1 MQASIEAT
9 EVKDMR
15 EEREAGFGAWL
26 VEQGYLEPAQLEAVG
41 EARLGGRSLA
51 KALVDQRLLEK
62 PRLMQAISGYSG
74 LPYVRLNLEAVDAEA
89 VKLIPSPLCRK
100 HLAIPVSRE
109 EGQLVLAVSFP
120 LEIPASEELSFAG
133 GLDLKPVLADETDII
148 EAIERFS
155 RGDTLE
161 QKIGEWDDESLRF
174 IDRNR
179 EVEVDRAEVDQAD
192 IVKLVNLLL
201 VKAIKE
207 RASDIHVEPGEDST
221 LVRVRIDGIL
231 REENRFSDD
240 LHAAIISRIKV
251 LSNLDIAERRMPQD
265 GSFFAEYGGKD
276 VDFRVSTSPTIYGE
290 SVSIR
295 LLDQGKA
302 AVQLQELGYEEDDLV
317 KIYKALA
324 EPYGFVLSTGPTGS
338 GKTTSMYAMLN
349 RISDMTRKIVT
360 IEDPVE
366 YRLDLVNQ
374 IQVNHEIGLGF
385 AKVLRSVLR
394 QDPNIILVGEI
405 RDLETAHTAVQAAL
419 TGHLLLSTLHTN
431 NAPETLL
438 RLVEIGIEPF
448 YVREVVKLAIAQRLI
463 RKLCVHC
470 REAYTPDARELAEL
484 GQEASGLG
492 LYRARGCE
500 ACGGT
505 GYFDRTGIYEVMPM
519 TEELK
524 EMMTTQV
531 PIRQVK
537 ETAVR
542 QGMRT
547 LWRNAVA
554 KVLAGTT
561 SSEEI
566 RRCVARDE
574 G

>member
-1 MQASIEAT
+1 
-9 EVKDMR
+9 MR
-15 EEREAGFGAWL
+15 EERETEFGTWL
-26 VEQGYLEPAQLEAVG
+26 VKQGYLEQAQLEATG
-41 EARLGGRSLA
+41 DARLSGGKSLA
-51 KALVDQRLLEK
+51 KALVDLCLLEE
-62 PRLMQAISGYSG
+62 PRLMQAIASYSG
-74 LPYVRLNLEAVDAEA
+74 LPYVPLNLEAIDIEA
-89 VKLIPSPLCRK
+89 VKLIPSPLCHK
-100 HLAIPVSRE
+100 HLAIPIGRE
-109 EGQLVLAVSFP
+109 DDRLVLAVSFP
-120 LEIPASEELSFAG
+120 LEVSALDELSFAG
-133 GLDLKPVLADETDII
+133 GYDLKQVLADETGIL
-148 EAIERFS
+148 AALERFS

-161 QKIGEWDDESLRF
+161 QKIGEWDDESLSF

-179 EVEVDRAEVDQAD
+179 EVEVDTIEVDRSD
-192 IVKLVNLLL
+192 VVKLVNLLL

-207 RASDIHVEPGEDST
+207 RASDIHIEPGENAT
-221 LVRVRIDGIL
+221 LVRLRVDGIL
-231 REENRFSDD
+231 REENRLSSE

-265 GSFFAEYGGKD
+265 GSFFAEYSGKD

-290 SVSIR
+290 SSSIR

-302 AVQLQELGYEEDDLV
+302 TVQLQELGYEQDDLE

-324 EPYGFVLSTGPTGS
+324 EPYGFVLATGPTGS

-349 RISDMTRKIVT
+349 RLSEITKKIVT

-374 IQVNHEIGLGF
+374 IQVNHEIGLSF
-385 AKVLRSVLR
+385 DRVLRSVLR
-394 QDPNIILVGEI
+394 QDPDIILVGEI

-438 RLVEIGIEPF
+438 RLVEIGLEPF
-448 YVREVVKLAIAQRLI
+448 YVREVVKVAIAQRLV
-463 RKLCVHC
+463 RRLCEHC
-470 REAYTPDARELAEL
+470 REAYAPDARELAEL
-484 GQEASGLG
+484 GQETGGLT

-500 ACGGT
+500 ACGGS
-505 GYFDRTGIYEVMPM
+505 GYYDRTGIYEVMPM

-531 PIRQVK
+531 PIHEVK

-561 SSEEI
+561 SVEEI
-566 RRCVARDE
+566 RRCIARDE